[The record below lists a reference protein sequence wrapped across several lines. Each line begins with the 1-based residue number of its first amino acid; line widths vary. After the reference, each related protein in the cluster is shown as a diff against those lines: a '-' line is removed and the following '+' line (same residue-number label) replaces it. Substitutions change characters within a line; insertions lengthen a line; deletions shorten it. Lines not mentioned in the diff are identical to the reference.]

1 MSAPSPTTSSKPKAP
16 STNKQN
22 PQSKDES
29 LKKPPAAVN
38 RDRGKNDKNVWVSRS
53 QNGKGSGSPQNVNGG
68 VSNSSSTDNIDIQSQ
83 NTDNYDKTLEQQV
96 KDMSI
101 QDPSKSDS
109 AKKQQSSFKQGNRK
123 SQEIQPQQ
131 IQSQKQQRSPPQKR
145 KQNAQHSQQGT
156 QNASAEEDQDQ
167 NHDTEKRTKGVGK
180 VKLSLAEFHSTV
192 PSRPEDETPNRVLW
206 VGNLSPD
213 TTSKD
218 IEVHFSPFG
227 TVENVR
233 ILPHKHCAFVNFED
247 EKHAREA
254 KKQLNG
260 TQLKNTTIVVN
271 YRKSEPKQNTQNAPG
286 NNSYNDNSI
295 GRNDE
300 YSSGVGTSPPAL
312 SPTMSF
318 DSDGQPT
325 IILNTPSRAL
335 WIGNVSNDITE
346 DDLYQEFAQFGDI
359 ESIRMLR
366 AKTCAFVNFYTED
379 SALKALHSMQGKV
392 LANMPIKLNFGK
404 LPSRT
409 SKRQSQMEYQMPP
422 MGIPPGYM
430 MGQYMPPEYAYAMPY
445 GMPPQ
450 VPYMPVDPYQM
461 YYPQI
466 HICEM
471 CGTNPKEAFWIPCGH
486 AGCHEC
492 VVKIQQE
499 QSQNP
504 EKGPLKCPY
513 CQTPVQKF
521 MEITFAPAYV
531 PYAPQPQPP
540 MQPQSPT
547 VPSRAPANTS
557 PVQSTP
563 PQVHGTFPAQSQ

>member
-29 LKKPPAAVN
+29 LKKPPTAVN

-53 QNGKGSGSPQNVNGG
+53 QNGKGSGSSPSVNGG
-68 VSNSSSTDNIDIQSQ
+68 VSNGSSTDNIDIQSQ
-83 NTDNYDKTLEQQV
+83 NTDHSDKSLEQQV
-96 KDMSI
+96 KDFSI
-101 QDPSKSDS
+101 QDPNKSDS
-109 AKKQQSSFKQGNRK
+109 AKKQQSSTKQGNRK

-145 KQNAQHSQQGT
+145 KQNTQQGT
-156 QNASAEEDQDQ
+156 QNASPEEDPDHD
-167 NHDTEKRTKGVGK
+167 HDTEKKSKGVGK
-180 VKLSLAEFHSTV
+180 VKLSLAEFHSTI

-213 TTSKD
+213 TTPKD

-227 TVENVR
+227 TVENIR

-271 YRKSEPKQNTQNAPG
+271 YRKSEPKQNTQNASPHG
-286 NNSYNDNSI
+286 NNSYNDNTL
-295 GRNDE
+295 GRSDE
-300 YSSGVGTSPPAL
+300 YSTGVSSPPML

-318 DSDGQPT
+318 DDQPNV
-325 IILNTPSRAL
+325 ILNTPSRAL
-335 WIGNVSNDITE
+335 WIGNVSNEITE
-346 DDLYQEFAQFGDI
+346 DDLYQEFVHFGDI

-422 MGIPPGYM
+422 MAMPPGYM
-430 MGQYMPPEYAYAMPY
+430 MGQYIPPEYAYAMPY

-450 VPYMPVDPYQM
+450 VPYMPMDPYQM

-471 CGTNPKEAFWIPCGH
+471 CGANPKEAFWAPCGH

-492 VVKIQQE
+492 VVKLQQE

-513 CQTPVQKF
+513 CQTPIQKF

-531 PYAPQPQPP
+531 PYAPQPQ

-547 VPSRAPANTS
+547 VPARGAPANA
-557 PVQSTP
+557 PATP
-563 PQVHGTFPAQSQ
+563 PQVHGAFPAQSQ